1 MTLQPAR
8 TADPSAAGE
17 AETVIAG
24 LRASFLDGLEQ
35 RIIDIEC
42 DWLRVKAAGGAAAQA
57 LARVENDVHRIAG
70 IAGSL
75 AFQDIGAAAAALDHE
90 LAAWR
95 TGATSRSAVE
105 MDRNVDAFLSLLE
118 EALERV

>member
-1 MTLQPAR
+1 M
-8 TADPSAAGE
+8 
-17 AETVIAG
+17 AG

-35 RIIDIEC
+35 RIIDIES

-57 LARVENDVHRIAG
+57 LARVENDLHRIAG

-75 AFQDIGAAAAALDHE
+75 TYPEIGAAAAALETE

-95 TGATSRSAVE
+95 TGATARTTVE
-105 MDRNVDAFLSLLE
+105 MDSDVDAFLSLLE
-118 EALERV
+118 EALDRV